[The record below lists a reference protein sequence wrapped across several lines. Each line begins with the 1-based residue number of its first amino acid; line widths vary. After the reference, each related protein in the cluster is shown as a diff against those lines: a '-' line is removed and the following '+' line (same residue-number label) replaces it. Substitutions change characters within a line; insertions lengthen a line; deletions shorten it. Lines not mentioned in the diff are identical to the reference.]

1 MKKYI
6 KDNKIKLANQI
17 VVKKNK
23 KQIINPKESD
33 IIEDGWTEYIVP
45 EPTEEETLN
54 IKKNDKKHDIE
65 FYEDSLK
72 GIIIDGEEVQV
83 DTETMNKMT
92 FRVMAESAMNKNKTS
107 LWFNGKEYSIKVKDA
122 MELLYNMQVYFGELF
137 DVANNHKLN
146 IENLENIDEI
156 ESYDYMNGYPEKIN
170 FEIK

>member
-6 KDNKIKLANQI
+6 KDSKIKFANQI
-17 VVKKNK
+17 VIKKNK

-33 IIEDGWTEYIVP
+33 ILEDGWTEYVVP
-45 EPTEEETLN
+45 EPTEEQTLN
-54 IKKNDKKHDIE
+54 VKKNDKKHDIE

-72 GIIIDGEEVQV
+72 GVIIDGEEVQV

-107 LWFNGKEYSIKVKDA
+107 LWFNGKKYSMKVKDA
-122 MELLYNMQVYFGELF
+122 VELLYNMQVYFGELF
-137 DVANNHKLN
+137 DIANNHKNN
-146 IENLENIDEI
+146 IENMQNVEEI

-170 FEIK
+170 FKIK

>member
-17 VVKKNK
+17 VIKKNK

-33 IIEDGWTEYIVP
+33 IIEDGWTEYIVQ
-45 EPTEEETLN
+45 EPTEEEILN
-54 IKKNDKKHDIE
+54 IKKNDKKNDIE

-107 LWFNGKEYSIKVKDA
+107 LWFNGKEYSMKTKDA

-137 DVANNHKLN
+137 DIANNHKFN

-156 ESYDYMNGYPEKIN
+156 ESYDYINGYPEKIN